1 MHLAAEC
8 PWLCVWFWL
17 LFKTAPWFWIL
28 FSLDVGLGCCFVFRF
43 EMSTDVNGT
52 RALKVA
58 QTEGCLLQT
67 LQAIPGMLL
76 ALVLCF
82 DHRKGREHENE
93 GSFSR
98 GNQYIRYAVCG
109 YSIGLITA
117 LAAGLLSQLPQPAL
131 LYLVSSSWQLW
142 CTGIQDWW
150 NVLHMFL
157 SMYTAVKWVHLVPV
171 EWMCGN
177 CIYTFL

>member
-1 MHLAAEC
+1 MYMKVWC
-8 PWLCVWFWL
+8 QWWCYDRWSILCTLLLEVPDYVYGFWL
-17 LFKTAPWFWIL
+17 LFKTAPWFWIF
-28 FSLDVGLGCCFVFRF
+28 FSLDVGLGCCFVFRS

-52 RALKVA
+52 GALKAA

-67 LQAIPGMLL
+67 MQAIPGMLL

-131 LYLVSSSWQLW
+131 LYLVSSLWQLW
-142 CTGIQDWW
+142 
-150 NVLHMFL
+150 NVLAFRTDEMFCTD
-157 SMYTAVKWVHLVPV
+157 SQYSS
-171 EWMCGN
+171 
-177 CIYTFL
+177 